1 VLQASK
7 RQSIEKNKGVEGKK
21 RTIHGPAIERDATGR
36 RESRAGSQCLAW
48 NVKWSMASRRLS
60 FRPEFGTQL
69 EADLLISAKTEG
81 HLVCTFFL
89 DTVLFPYIII
99 ITFLI
104 IIKTVVY
111 LVDEIFENKV
121 VLIP

>member
-1 VLQASK
+1 MIGFFVAWLRAHCRLRGATGINALRRRK
-7 RQSIEKNKGVEGKK
+7 KIK

-69 EADLLISAKTEG
+69 EADMLIPAETEG
-81 HLVCTFFL
+81 HLVCTL
-89 DTVLFPYIII
+89 KKKAVS
-99 ITFLI
+99 
-104 IIKTVVY
+104 VS
-111 LVDEIFENKV
+111 
-121 VLIP
+121 